1 MEWPLLIAIAI
12 LSIMWA
18 ISTYKWVRAEHKA
31 KRYYD
36 IMIKTWNEN
45 TRINNQLRNNRKTD
59 LIDDRTHIQRKSV
72 EMEDK
77 DNKRSSG
84 KYVVELKDEVYL
96 AKKHINSYRD
106 TYIITDNVFEALSY
120 KNLGSAKEDARIL
133 GGKVLQHK
141 PNLEV
146 VE

>member
-1 MEWPLLIAIAI
+1 MMEWFQLIAIAI

-18 ISTYKWVRAEHKA
+18 VSTYKWVGAEK
-31 KRYYD
+31 KVKELDNKNTGLLYD
-36 IMIKTWNEN
+36 
-45 TRINNQLRNNRKTD
+45 RKC
-59 LIDDRTHIQRKSV
+59 LQRKLV

-77 DNKRSSG
+77 DNKRSLG

-120 KNLGSAKEDARIL
+120 ENLESAKEDAHIV